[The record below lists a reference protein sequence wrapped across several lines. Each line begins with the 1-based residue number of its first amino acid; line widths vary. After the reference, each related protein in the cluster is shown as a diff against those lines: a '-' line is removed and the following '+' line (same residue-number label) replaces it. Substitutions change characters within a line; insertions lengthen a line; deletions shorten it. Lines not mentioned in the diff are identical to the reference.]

1 MLILQLFVFAEV
13 VDVPEL
19 MEDGFQA
26 VILSLCTAIANL
38 VYTWFDIKNK
48 SISLQENS
56 SIFWLYLLTSNRK
69 WVPFMEQIKKKDIQR
84 SINFSNI

>member
-1 MLILQLFVFAEV
+1 MLILQLLVFAEL

-48 SISLQENS
+48 S
-56 SIFWLYLLTSNRK
+56 
-69 WVPFMEQIKKKDIQR
+69 
-84 SINFSNI
+84 